1 LKKKVVYVGVEP
13 DGPHYGFPKR
23 VPEEYVVW
31 FGGNDYRLDPQVRKW
46 MTSRMNDEQVLQ
58 ELLNKQ
64 RSTFTLSDERCRR
77 LLILLLNKVR
87 ENQRR

>member
-1 LKKKVVYVGVEP
+1 MKKKVVYVGVEP

-46 MTSRMNDEQVLQ
+46 MTVQVWHQMRLEDE
-58 ELLNKQ
+58 
-64 RSTFTLSDERCRR
+64 
-77 LLILLLNKVR
+77 
-87 ENQRR
+87 